1 MTDDWE
7 EVIAINRDAGVA
19 LTNKDRVI
27 RLTDFIGP
35 DGERC
40 DEEDAVAA
48 VGFDE
53 AEENRWWSINLV
65 AFTTVRTL

>member
-1 MTDDWE
+1 MTEDYE
-7 EVIAINRDAGVA
+7 EVIAVNRDAGVA
-19 LTNKDRVI
+19 ITNKDRVI
-27 RLTDFIGP
+27 RLTDFVGP

-53 AEENRWWSINLV
+53 AEENRWWFIDLV
-65 AFTTVRTL
+65 SFKTVRTQ

>member
-1 MTDDWE
+1 MTDDYE
-7 EVIAINRDAGVA
+7 EVIAVNRDAGVA
-19 LTNKDRVI
+19 ITNKNRVI

-35 DGERC
+35 DGKRC

-53 AEENRWWSINLV
+53 AEENRWWSIDLV
-65 AFTTVRTL
+65 SFKTVRTQ